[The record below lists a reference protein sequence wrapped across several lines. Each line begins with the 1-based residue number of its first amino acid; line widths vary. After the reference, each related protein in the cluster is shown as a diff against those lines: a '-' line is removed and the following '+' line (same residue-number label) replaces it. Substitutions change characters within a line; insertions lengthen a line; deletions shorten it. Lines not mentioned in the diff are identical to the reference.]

1 MTKFLV
7 ELGRFGSILL
17 ITVVGLFVSLFV
29 TWGVV
34 EVMNEG
40 GDNVSLQLSLQV
52 AAIVT
57 IVGSLTLG
65 AFLTNLLIKTH
76 ELQEEMKHLATFDTL
91 TGLLNRRVFMER
103 VNHLFNVAI
112 REEESFSI
120 VIIDIDHFK
129 AINDTYGHT
138 VGDRALTAFGK
149 LLRSSLRK
157 SDLACR
163 YGGEEFALFLP
174 NTDTKQAREIS
185 ERIHQLA
192 RANGLAHDKDVI
204 RPTLSIG
211 IVSFPQERA
220 AAAEGLVNMADRA
233 LYHAKKTGRNR
244 TVCYVEGI

>member
-57 IVGSLTLG
+57 IANSLTLG

-76 ELQEEMKHLATFDTL
+76 ELQEQMKTLATFDSL

-103 VNHLFNVAI
+103 VSHLFNVAI
-112 REEESFSI
+112 REEENFSI
-120 VIIDIDHFK
+120 MIIDIDHFK
-129 AINDTYGHT
+129 SINDTYGHT
-138 VGDRALTAFGK
+138 AGDHVLANFGK
-149 LLRSSLRK
+149 LLRASLRK

-174 NTDTKQAREIS
+174 NTDINKAGKIS
-185 ERIHQLA
+185 ARIHHLA
-192 RANGLAHDKDVI
+192 RANGLDYDGSVI

-211 IVSFPQERA
+211 MVSFPQERA
-220 AAAEGLVNMADRA
+220 AAAEGLLNMADRA

-244 TVCYVEGI
+244 TVSYVEGI